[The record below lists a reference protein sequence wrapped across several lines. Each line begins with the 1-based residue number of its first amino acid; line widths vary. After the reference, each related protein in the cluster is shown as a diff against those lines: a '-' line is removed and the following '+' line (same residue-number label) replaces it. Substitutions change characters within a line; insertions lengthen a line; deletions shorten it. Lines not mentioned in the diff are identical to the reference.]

1 MPADHNEVGSVSQR
15 RYEQIVAELREVVER
30 HSQEMFVIGDRALEI
45 EPLREH
51 GGSSGGERVA
61 TVRNSMIRL
70 AEDIGLALSTLE
82 NARWTAS
89 RWPAE
94 HRRPGESFRVHRVLA
109 RIEDEEQRFAT
120 IATPPE
126 GKSHWSVDDASRRVG
141 QSVMSPVS
149 PEEKITAIHALAR
162 NDDVVAGPPSSCAAP
177 RWQRRS
183 APRTR
188 SGWWRS

>member
-1 MPADHNEVGSVSQR
+1 
-15 RYEQIVAELREVVER
+15 
-30 HSQEMFVIGDRALEI
+30 
-45 EPLREH
+45 
-51 GGSSGGERVA
+51 
-61 TVRNSMIRL
+61 MIRL